1 MFKRKHFNTLYSRVN
16 EKRKF
21 IQVIGGPRQCGKTTL
36 VRQLA
41 SEIEIKA
48 HFASAD
54 SPILLDTS
62 WIEQQWETARVAAKK
77 NSEGAIIILDEIQKI
92 NGWQEVIKK
101 LWDEDTASGLNL
113 KAIILGSSPLL
124 IQRGLTES
132 LAGRFELIPLS
143 HWNFSEM
150 RDAFGWNLNQYI
162 YFGGYPGTS
171 ELITDEERWSRY
183 IQDSLVETSVSRDIL
198 LLTRIDKP
206 ALLRQLFRLGI
217 NYSGQIVSYQKLVGQ
232 LQDAGNTTT
241 LAHYL
246 KLLSGAGMLT
256 GLEKYSGSQV
266 RRRASSPKFLAL
278 NNALITAQ
286 SELTFDQSLLSKDY
300 WGRLVESAIGAYLFN
315 ESYGTKYSLMYWREG
330 AKEVDYI
337 LQIGSKNIAIEV
349 KSGKARDSLRGFDS
363 FNRKYNPYKK
373 LLVGEGGIE
382 IEDFLLTPISEWFR

>member
-162 YFGGYPGTS
+162 YFGGYPGAS